1 MRINQFVARATGL
14 SRRAA
19 DTAIAAGR
27 VTVNRLPAEAGQ
39 SVAAADIVELDNHQ
53 LSLQT
58 DITVILNKP
67 VGYVCSRN
75 GQGSRTVYDL
85 LPPELHHLKPVGR
98 LDKDSSGLLL
108 MTTDGTLANQ
118 LTHPK
123 FGKQK
128 VYKIQLDKVLKP
140 TDQLT
145 LEKGVKLEDGLSHL
159 QLQGK
164 ERNWTVTLA
173 EGRNRQ
179 IRRTFAALD
188 YGVTKLHRT
197 VFGEY
202 VLDDL
207 ASGNF
212 QEIVVK

>member
-19 DTAIAAGR
+19 DMAIAAGR

-85 LPPELHHLKPVGR
+85 LPSELHHLKPVGR

-145 LEKGVKLEDGLSHL
+145 LQKGVKLEDGLSHL